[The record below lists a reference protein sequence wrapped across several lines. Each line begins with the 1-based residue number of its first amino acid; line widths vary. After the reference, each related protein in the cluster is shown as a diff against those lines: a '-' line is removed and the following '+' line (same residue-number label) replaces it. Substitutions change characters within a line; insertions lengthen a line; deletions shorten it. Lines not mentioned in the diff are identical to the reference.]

1 MVSYN
6 AIIHGLPRLHT
17 ECCEFELHPGQF
29 FPWKKAALGLLYALP
44 LPCGV
49 IDIYMH
55 GCVSVTE

>member
-1 MVSYN
+1 MQLFMDCPDCTQSVVN
-6 AIIHGLPRLHT
+6 LNCT
-17 ECCEFELHPGQF
+17 QDNF
-29 FPWKKAALGLLYALP
+29 FLGKKAALGLLYALP